1 MQGQGTAARE
11 AVWQTVEALRSRS
24 PLVHNITNFVAMDL
38 AANVL
43 LAVGASPVMAHAQEE
58 VADMVAIAGAL
69 TINIGTLE
77 PEWVVAMELAAER
90 AVALRKPWVLDPV
103 GAGATRYRDATLR
116 TLIGKL
122 PTVIRGNASEILAL
136 RGQSAARGV
145 DSANQSTDAL
155 GVARSLAKELG
166 AVVAV
171 TGATDYV
178 TDGTRLAAI
187 GNGHVLM
194 TRVTATGCG
203 LTALCGATLALGLSP
218 FDATL
223 HALAIYGIAGEL
235 AAEGAEG
242 PGTFRARFLDKLA
255 TLDRKAMDRL
265 RLE

>member
-1 MQGQGTAARE
+1 MQGQDE
-11 AVWQTVEALRSRS
+11 AQEALWSTVEGLRSRS

-69 TINIGTLE
+69 AINIGTLE
-77 PEWVVAMELAAER
+77 PEWVVAMELAADK
-90 AVALRKPWVLDPV
+90 AVSLRKPWVLDPV

-116 TLIGKL
+116 TLVGKL

-145 DSANQSTDAL
+145 DSANASTDAL

-166 AVVAV
+166 SVVAV
-171 TGATDYV
+171 TGAVDYV
-178 TDGTRLAAI
+178 TDGKRLAAI
-187 GNGHVLM
+187 GNGHPLM
-194 TRVTATGCG
+194 GRVTATGCG
-203 LTALCGATLALGLSP
+203 LTALVGATLGLGLSP
-218 FDATL
+218 FDATV
-223 HALAIYGIAGEL
+223 HAIALYGIAGEL

-242 PGTFRARFLDKLA
+242 PGSFRVRFLDKLA
-255 TLDRKAMDRL
+255 TLDRKAISRL
-265 RLE
+265 KLE